1 MQTLNGGKTL
11 IPSQE
16 LLLYRKKKYEN
27 YKQLAQPGIVTHMDY
42 LKKVI
47 FLKFEDKILTGNISI
62 SNW

>member
-1 MQTLNGGKTL
+1 MQILNGSKTL

-16 LLLYRKKKYEN
+16 LLLYRKKNYEN
-27 YKQLAQPGIVTHMDY
+27 YKQLFQPGIATQMDY

-47 FLKFEDKILTGNISI
+47 FLKFEDKILTDHISI

>member
-16 LLLYRKKKYEN
+16 LLLYRKKNYEN

-42 LKKVI
+42 LKKAI
-47 FLKFEDKILTGNISI
+47 FLKFDDKILTGNISI